1 MKNPFK
7 SISKLFTKGGNA
19 IGNTAKSMFSKSN
32 MNTFRNTLQDTL
44 NQQGDVLKKVG
55 GITAGIAGNPLTLG
69 ATAILAPELL
79 PFVAGVAGVGALTGG
94 IGMVETSG
102 AGLLSPKLYKGGA
115 LNSTGNVVNQ
125 IEKATKGGKQ
135 IAKFA

>member
-55 GITAGIAGNPLTLG
+55 GITAGIAGTPYSVRLR
-69 ATAILAPELL
+69 
-79 PFVAGVAGVGALTGG
+79 F
-94 IGMVETSG
+94 
-102 AGLLSPKLYKGGA
+102 
-115 LNSTGNVVNQ
+115 
-125 IEKATKGGKQ
+125 
-135 IAKFA
+135 

>member
-44 NQQGDVLKKVG
+44 NQQGDVLKRSAVVLLRRK
-55 GITAGIAGNPLTLG
+55 PLTLG
-69 ATAILAPELL
+69 ATAILAPNYYHSSQ
-79 PFVAGVAGVGALTGG
+79 V
-94 IGMVETSG
+94 
-102 AGLLSPKLYKGGA
+102 
-115 LNSTGNVVNQ
+115 
-125 IEKATKGGKQ
+125 
-135 IAKFA
+135 

>member
-1 MKNPFK
+1 MKLKQKIYNMIIYTTKYNEKPFK
-7 SISKLFTKGGNA
+7 SISKLFTKGNA

-44 NQQGDVLKKVG
+44 NQQGDVLKRSAVLQWNK
-55 GITAGIAGNPLTLG
+55 TPYSRCDCDFS
-69 ATAILAPELL
+69 PELL

-102 AGLLSPKLYKGGA
+102 LVCSRPNYIRCVELY
-115 LNSTGNVVNQ
+115 
-125 IEKATKGGKQ
+125 
-135 IAKFA
+135 